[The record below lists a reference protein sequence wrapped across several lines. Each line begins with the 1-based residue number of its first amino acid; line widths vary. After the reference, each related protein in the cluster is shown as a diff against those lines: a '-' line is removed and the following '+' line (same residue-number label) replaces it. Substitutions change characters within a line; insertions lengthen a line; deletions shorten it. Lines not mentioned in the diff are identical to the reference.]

1 MMTSPDV
8 IMCHG
13 FPGSG
18 KSTYVKTHYTKG
30 CRFREISQNE
40 AGSGTLPC
48 VGTTNTYK
56 EATIIS
62 NDLSKNAL
70 EDFEKALQENT
81 LIVIDNTNLTKA
93 SRKKYLEIA
102 EKYGKVVDLI
112 HFSTNI
118 EDCQIRVLHRQWQK
132 FGKLFFTGTDK
143 NIKDSHIFPPA
154 ALYKSRKN
162 VEQPIRREGIRTI
175 TRIEVPSPISIF
187 SNYTNKALF
196 LDIDGTLRQTEH
208 LTNKYPIKPEEVV
221 PYTDIEKMKAK
232 INSYRKD
239 GYLLFGVSNQSG
251 IHKGILTEA
260 DCKECMDRTKEIL
273 ELNDMEIIWCSH
285 QSAPIRCYCR
295 KPQSGMG
302 MYFIEKY
309 KVDPGKSIMVGDLTS
324 DKTFA
329 ERLGITYIDVK
340 DFW

>member
-1 MMTSPDV
+1 MSSFFIRLKLIIIFLDKIKINMSQVSLPDV

-18 KSTYVKTHYTKG
+18 KSTYVKTHYTG
-30 CRFREISQNE
+30 AI
-40 AGSGTLPC
+40 
-48 VGTTNTYK
+48 
-56 EATIIS
+56 IIS
-62 NDLSKNAL
+62 NDLSKTAL
-70 EDFEKALQENT
+70 EDFELALT
-81 LIVIDNTNLTKA
+81 GTRIIVIDNTNLTKA

-102 EKYGKVVDLI
+102 EIYGKTVDLI
-112 HFSTNI
+112 QFSTTI

-132 FGKLFFTGTDK
+132 FGRLFLTGTDK
-143 NIKDSHIFPPA
+143 NIKDSHIFSPS
-154 ALYKSRKN
+154 ALFNSRKN

-175 TRIEVPSPISIF
+175 TKIELPSPISIF
-187 SNYTNKALF
+187 SKYTYPNKALF
-196 LDIDGTLRQTEH
+196 FDLDDTLRKTAH
-208 LTNKYPIKPEEVV
+208 LPNKYPTHPEQVE
-221 PYTDIEKMKAK
+221 PYTNIEKMKAK

-251 IHKGILTEA
+251 IHKGILTED
-260 DCKECMDRTKEIL
+260 DCKACMDRTKEIL
-273 ELNDMEIIWCSH
+273 ELYDMEIIWCSH

-309 KVDPGKSIMVGDLTS
+309 KVDPAKSIMVGDMTT

-329 ERLGITYIDVK
+329 TRLGMTYIDVK
-340 DFW
+340 QFW

>member
-1 MMTSPDV
+1 MMTEPDV

-13 FPGSG
+13 FPASG
-18 KSTYVKTHYTKG
+18 KSTYVKTHY
-30 CRFREISQNE
+30 
-40 AGSGTLPC
+40 P
-48 VGTTNTYK
+48 

-62 NDLSKNAL
+62 NDLSKTAL
-70 EDFEKALQENT
+70 EDFEIALQGNT
-81 LIVIDNTNLTKA
+81 LIVIDNTNITKA

-102 EKYGKVVDLI
+102 EQYGKIVDLVQ
-112 HFSTNI
+112 FSTNI

-132 FGKLFFTGTDK
+132 FGQLFLTGTDK
-143 NIKDSHIFPPA
+143 NIKDSHIFTPA

-162 VEQPIRREGIRTI
+162 LEQPIRREGIRSI
-175 TRIEVPSPISIF
+175 KNIVVPSPISIF
-187 SNYTNKALF
+187 STYPNKALF

-208 LTNKYPIKPEEVV
+208 LLNKYPIKPEDVV

-251 IHKGILTEA
+251 IHKGILTEEE
-260 DCKECMDRTKEIL
+260 CKACMDRTKELL
-273 ELNDMEIIWCSH
+273 ELNDLEIMWCSH
-285 QSAPIRCYCR
+285 QSVPVRCYCR
-295 KPQSGMG
+295 KPQSGLG

-309 KVDPGKSIMVGDLTS
+309 QVDPAKSIMVGDMTS

-340 DFW
+340 DFY